1 MSGDDE
7 IIDETT
13 LFEIAAKVYWYSQ
26 WRYKDGF
33 PQQKSEYIKLRNE
46 LVEKLRAE
54 YPQMTDTKFFNFLKI
69 YLFFN
74 EDPNTKCDK
83 SEFLFDGEV
92 QVNRVSWMGP
102 YLQKAGDWKY
112 WQLVENMGL
121 NIHHP

>member
-1 MSGDDE
+1 M
-7 IIDETT
+7 
-13 LFEIAAKVYWYSQ
+13 FEIAAKVYWYSQ
-26 WRYKDGF
+26 WRNKDGF

-46 LVEKLRAE
+46 LVGKLRAE

-74 EDPNTKCDK
+74 EDPNKKCDK

-92 QVNRVSWMGP
+92 QVNSVSWMGP